1 MVFHYILTMLVH
13 SQQSSSVRATTLF
26 WILTEFP
33 QVRVRTPP
41 FNLLNS
47 LESIQGSSHT
57 TCQLRISLAR
67 PVAKCSPGHS
77 LRTCW
82 CEIPLEILFEI
93 PFDPTDLSPRFMKN
107 WSNSLWLRVCC
118 GWVGTWLI
126 SWNRWASSVR
136 KQCHRYFC
144 MFNSSMTM
152 L

>member
-1 MVFHYILTMLVH
+1 MVFHYVLTMLVH

-93 PFDPTDLSPRFMKN
+93 PFDPTDLSPRPEVHEELVKLALAQ
-107 WSNSLWLRVCC
+107 SVLWL
-118 GWVGTWLI
+118 GWDLVDIMESLSFI
-126 SWNRWASSVR
+126 RSKAMSQILLHV
-136 KQCHRYFC
+136 
-144 MFNSSMTM
+144 
-152 L
+152 